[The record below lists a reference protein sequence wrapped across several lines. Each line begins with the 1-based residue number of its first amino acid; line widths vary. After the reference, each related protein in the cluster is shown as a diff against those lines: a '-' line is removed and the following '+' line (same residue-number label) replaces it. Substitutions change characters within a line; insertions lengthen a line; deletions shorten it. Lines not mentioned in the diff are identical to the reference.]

1 MQNYKPNYT
10 CSCTRCRTRGIMG
23 PAILVVLGLL
33 LLADNLNLPGAGF
46 GHTWPLLLITI
57 GVVKVLQGNSPMYG
71 HVAPPVEPVAAPPA
85 PGPPAA
91 PGEVSHV

>member
-1 MQNYKPNYT
+1 
-10 CSCTRCRTRGIMG
+10 MG

-57 GVVKVLQGNSPMYG
+57 GLVKVLQAKSPMYG
-71 HVAPPVEPVAAPPA
+71 HVAPPVEPAAAPPA
-85 PGPPAA
+85 PGPP
-91 PGEVSHV
+91 PSSGEVSHV

>member
-1 MQNYKPNYT
+1 MENYQPNRA

-33 LLADNLNLPGAGF
+33 LLGDNLNVPGAGF

-57 GVVKVLQGNSPMYG
+57 GLVKVLQGNASTYG
-71 HVAPPVEPVAAPPA
+71 HLPPPA
-85 PGPPAA
+85 PPAA
-91 PGEVSHV
+91 PPPVPGPPPAGEVTHV